1 MSSTDITR
9 ALGDLRHLR
18 DRGAI
23 SPEDYEA
30 KKQDL
35 LGRL

>member
-1 MSSTDITR
+1 MTSSEITT
-9 ALGDLRHLR
+9 ALGEPADLR

-30 KKQDL
+30 KKSDL
-35 LGRL
+35 LGRI